1 MKIRHILL
9 AGSLLLSAC
18 NLATSADK
26 PASAPNSTPVPATEA
41 VSNPTPIPTSTL
53 FRDDFDATLEDGW
66 AWQNED
72 PAHWSLNARPGWIE
86 ITVQP
91 GHISTG
97 NYSNLLLRLAPAEDF
112 QIEASLEFEPV
123 ANFQFAGL
131 VVYQSDVDFLQAG
144 RAYCQPSGTCIGS
157 GLYFD
162 NYSRNKIQSSNLAAP
177 YEAGKLIYLRL
188 QRKGD
193 TYTFFTS
200 QDGIS
205 WTEMGQHQNGLEPLL
220 VGLVADQ
227 NNDGL
232 PIPAHFGYFQ
242 ITRLE

>member
-1 MKIRHILL
+1 MKIKYILL
-9 AGSLLLSAC
+9 VGGLLLSAC
-18 NLATSADK
+18 NLSAPTDE
-26 PASAPNSTPVPATEA
+26 PASVPSHSPIPVTQAIA
-41 VSNPTPIPTSTL
+41 NPTPIPSSTL
-53 FRDDFDATLEDGW
+53 FRDDFDTTLEDNW

-72 PAHWSLNARPGWIE
+72 PANWSLSAKPGWLE

-97 NYSNLLLRLAPAEDF
+97 NYSNLLLRLAPAGDF

-144 RAYCQPSGTCIGS
+144 HAYCQPSGTCIGS

-162 NYSRNKIQSSNLAAP
+162 NYSRNTVQSSNLAAS
-177 YEAGKLIYLRL
+177 YEGGELIYLRL
-188 QRKGD
+188 QRKGHI
-193 TYTFFTS
+193 YTFFS
-200 QDGIS
+200 SLDGIN
-205 WTEMGQHQNGLEPLL
+205 WTEMGQHQNGLESLL

-232 PIPAHFGYFQ
+232 PISARFGYFQ
-242 ITRLE
+242 ITELR